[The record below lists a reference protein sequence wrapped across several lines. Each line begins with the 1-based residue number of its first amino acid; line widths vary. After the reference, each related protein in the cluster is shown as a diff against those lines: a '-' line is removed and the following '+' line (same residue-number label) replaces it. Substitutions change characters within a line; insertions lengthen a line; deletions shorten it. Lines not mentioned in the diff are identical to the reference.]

1 MADNDT
7 KNKDYLD
14 GLENLQY
21 DILYG
26 KRYCEEDGAVFK
38 SDMVMG
44 LEDVKIRDIN
54 KSTVIDSVYINGENF
69 TKWSYV
75 YVNGEKVNTTYVSGN
90 TLRISPDDLEDGDTV
105 VVNQLGSSSTI
116 FRSSNE
122 FVYKDNTLENNTE
135 DSQVTEETE
144 ETEQN

>member
-44 LEDVKIRDIN
+44 IEDVKIRDIN